1 MSQPYANPA
10 FTSHALAIQIRILI
24 ADMHKHKM
32 AALNIADLENILA
45 RLEGRRD

>member
-10 FTSHALAIQIRILI
+10 YVSHALAIQIRILI
-24 ADMHKHKM
+24 ADMHKHNISGI
-32 AALNIADLENILA
+32 NIADLENILA

>member
-10 FTSHALAIQIRILI
+10 FTAQALAIQIRVLI
-24 ADMHKHKM
+24 ADMHKHNISGI
-32 AALNIADLENILA
+32 NIADLENILA